1 MYIDKNKFGGYTSQE
16 EIKNIMLNNAKTYNL
31 NYSHKKENR
40 WNLWMTDSG
49 TTLSFVLN
57 NGLFIP
63 SISGLTKKTL
73 EKFYSTCPS
82 DVDGWVRASIKEY
95 FKETKRVLL
104 DIDNQREI
112 EAFEAYM
119 RRYYA
124 DMAAIDRD
132 NETEAQK
139 YNRENDEF
147 LTEEE
152 YAQAYQQEA
161 QQLVEDTQQL
171 VLKLKPVKRSKKDQ
185 PIPGQLSLIDMKEVK
200 KWKVKVINI
209 L

>member
-1 MYIDKNKFGGYTSQE
+1 MDNAKFGGHTSQE

-82 DVDGWVRASIKEY
+82 DVDGWVRVSIKEY

-124 DMAAIDRD
+124 DMVAIDRD

-185 PIPGQLSLIDMKEVK
+185 QIPGQLSLFDMKEFK
-200 KWKVKVINI
+200 
-209 L
+209 

>member
-1 MYIDKNKFGGYTSQE
+1 
-16 EIKNIMLNNAKTYNL
+16 
-31 NYSHKKENR
+31 
-40 WNLWMTDSG
+40 MTDSG

-82 DVDGWVRASIKEY
+82 DVDSWVRASIKEY

-104 DIDNQREI
+104 DIDTQREI

-132 NETEAQK
+132 DETEAQM

-185 PIPGQLSLIDMKEVK
+185 QIPGQLSLFDMKEFK
-200 KWKVKVINI
+200 
-209 L
+209 

>member
-1 MYIDKNKFGGYTSQE
+1 MDNAKFGGHTSQE
-16 EIKNIMLNNAKTYNL
+16 EIKSIMLHNAKTYNL

-73 EKFYSTCPS
+73 EKFYNTCPS
-82 DVDGWVRASIKEY
+82 DVDGWVRAHIRTY
-95 FKETKRVLL
+95 FEETNRVLQ
-104 DIDNQREI
+104 DIDTQREI

-124 DMAAIDRD
+124 DVAAIDRD
-132 NETEAQK
+132 DETEAQR

-171 VLKLKPVKRSKKDQ
+171 VLKLKPVKRNKKDQ
-185 PIPGQLSLIDMKEVK
+185 LIPGQLSLFDMEEFK
-200 KWKVKVINI
+200 
-209 L
+209 

>member
-1 MYIDKNKFGGYTSQE
+1 MDNVKFGGHTSQE
-16 EIKNIMLNNAKTYNL
+16 EIKSIMLNNAKTYNL

-95 FKETKRVLL
+95 FKETRRVLL
-104 DIDNQREI
+104 DIDTQREI

-132 NETEAQK
+132 DETEAQK

-185 PIPGQLSLIDMKEVK
+185 QIPGQLSLFDMKEFK
-200 KWKVKVINI
+200 
-209 L
+209 

>member
-1 MYIDKNKFGGYTSQE
+1 MYIDKNKFGGHTSQE

-73 EKFYSTCPS
+73 EKFYSTSPS

-104 DIDNQREI
+104 DIDTQREI

-147 LTEEE
+147 LTDEE

-185 PIPGQLSLIDMKEVK
+185 QIPGQLSLFDMKEFK
-200 KWKVKVINI
+200 
-209 L
+209 

>member
-1 MYIDKNKFGGYTSQE
+1 MSLEKNKFGGHTSQE

-104 DIDNQREI
+104 DIDTQREI

-124 DMAAIDRD
+124 DMATIDRD
-132 NETEAQK
+132 DETEAQK

-147 LTEEE
+147 LTDEE

-185 PIPGQLSLIDMKEVK
+185 QIPGQLSLFDMKEFK
-200 KWKVKVINI
+200 
-209 L
+209 

>member
-1 MYIDKNKFGGYTSQE
+1 MDNAKFGGHTSQE
-16 EIKNIMLNNAKTYNL
+16 EIKNIMLNNAKTYSL

-63 SISGLTKKTL
+63 SISGLAKKTL

-104 DIDNQREI
+104 DIDTQREI

-124 DMAAIDRD
+124 DTAAIDRD
-132 NETEAQK
+132 DETEAQK

-185 PIPGQLSLIDMKEVK
+185 QIPGQLSLFDMKEFK
-200 KWKVKVINI
+200 
-209 L
+209 

>member
-1 MYIDKNKFGGYTSQE
+1 MDNAKFGGHTSQE

-104 DIDNQREI
+104 DIDTQREI

-171 VLKLKPVKRSKKDQ
+171 VLKLKPVKRSKKDRQ
-185 PIPGQLSLIDMKEVK
+185 IPGQLSLFDMKEFK
-200 KWKVKVINI
+200 
-209 L
+209 

>member
-1 MYIDKNKFGGYTSQE
+1 MYIDKNKFGGHTSQE

-104 DIDNQREI
+104 DIDTQREI

-124 DMAAIDRD
+124 DMDAIDRD
-132 NETEAQK
+132 DETEAQK

-185 PIPGQLSLIDMKEVK
+185 QIPGQLSLFDMKEFK
-200 KWKVKVINI
+200 
-209 L
+209 

>member
-82 DVDGWVRASIKEY
+82 DVDGWVKASIKEY

-104 DIDNQREI
+104 NIFYI
-112 EAFEAYM
+112 A
-119 RRYYA
+119 
-124 DMAAIDRD
+124 
-132 NETEAQK
+132 ET
-139 YNRENDEF
+139 
-147 LTEEE
+147 T
-152 YAQAYQQEA
+152 
-161 QQLVEDTQQL
+161 
-171 VLKLKPVKRSKKDQ
+171 
-185 PIPGQLSLIDMKEVK
+185 
-200 KWKVKVINI
+200 
-209 L
+209 

>member
-1 MYIDKNKFGGYTSQE
+1 MDNAKFGGHTSQE

-104 DIDNQREI
+104 DIDTQREI
-112 EAFEAYM
+112 EAFGAYM

-132 NETEAQK
+132 DETEAQK

-185 PIPGQLSLIDMKEVK
+185 QIPGQLSLFDMKEFK
-200 KWKVKVINI
+200 
-209 L
+209 

>member
-1 MYIDKNKFGGYTSQE
+1 MDNVKFGGHTSQE

-104 DIDNQREI
+104 DIDTQREI

-124 DMAAIDRD
+124 DMVAIDRD
-132 NETEAQK
+132 DETEAQK

-185 PIPGQLSLIDMKEVK
+185 QIPGQLSLFDMKEFK
-200 KWKVKVINI
+200 
-209 L
+209 

>member
-1 MYIDKNKFGGYTSQE
+1 MDNVRFGGHTSQE

-104 DIDNQREI
+104 DIDTQREI

-185 PIPGQLSLIDMKEVK
+185 QIPGQLSLFDMKEFK
-200 KWKVKVINI
+200 
-209 L
+209 

>member
-1 MYIDKNKFGGYTSQE
+1 MDNAKFGGHTSQE

-104 DIDNQREI
+104 DIDTQREI

-124 DMAAIDRD
+124 DIAAIDRD
-132 NETEAQK
+132 GETEAQK

-185 PIPGQLSLIDMKEVK
+185 QIPGQLSLFDMKEFK
-200 KWKVKVINI
+200 
-209 L
+209 

>member
-1 MYIDKNKFGGYTSQE
+1 MSSEKNKFGGHTSQE

-104 DIDNQREI
+104 DIDTQREI

-132 NETEAQK
+132 DETEAQK

-185 PIPGQLSLIDMKEVK
+185 QIPGQLSLFDMKEFK
-200 KWKVKVINI
+200 
-209 L
+209 

>member
-1 MYIDKNKFGGYTSQE
+1 MDNAKFGGHTSQE
-16 EIKNIMLNNAKTYNL
+16 EIKSIMLNNAKTYNL

-82 DVDGWVRASIKEY
+82 DVDGWVRAHIRTY
-95 FKETKRVLL
+95 FEETKRVLQ
-104 DIDNQREI
+104 DIDTQREI

-132 NETEAQK
+132 DETEAQK

-161 QQLVEDTQQL
+161 QQLIEDTQQL
-171 VLKLKPVKRSKKDQ
+171 VLKLKPVKRNKKDQ
-185 PIPGQLSLIDMKEVK
+185 QIPGQLSLFDMEEFK
-200 KWKVKVINI
+200 
-209 L
+209 

>member
-1 MYIDKNKFGGYTSQE
+1 MYIDKNKFGGHTSQE

-104 DIDNQREI
+104 DIDTQREI

-132 NETEAQK
+132 NETEAQR

-185 PIPGQLSLIDMKEVK
+185 QIPGQLSLFDMKEFK
-200 KWKVKVINI
+200 
-209 L
+209 

>member
-1 MYIDKNKFGGYTSQE
+1 MDNAKFGGHTSQE
-16 EIKNIMLNNAKTYNL
+16 EIKSIMLDNAKRYSL

-82 DVDGWVRASIKEY
+82 DVDGWVKASIKEY

-104 DIDNQREI
+104 DIDTQREI

-139 YNRENDEF
+139 YNREHDEF

-185 PIPGQLSLIDMKEVK
+185 QIPGQLSLFDMKEFK
-200 KWKVKVINI
+200 
-209 L
+209 

>member
-1 MYIDKNKFGGYTSQE
+1 MDNAKFGGHTSQE

-104 DIDNQREI
+104 GIDTQREI

-132 NETEAQK
+132 DETEAQK

-185 PIPGQLSLIDMKEVK
+185 QIPGQLSLFDMKEFK
-200 KWKVKVINI
+200 
-209 L
+209 

>member
-1 MYIDKNKFGGYTSQE
+1 MDNVRFGGHTSQE
-16 EIKNIMLNNAKTYNL
+16 EIKSIMLNNAKTYNL

-104 DIDNQREI
+104 DIDTQREI

-132 NETEAQK
+132 DETEAQK

-185 PIPGQLSLIDMKEVK
+185 QIPGQLSLFDMKEFK
-200 KWKVKVINI
+200 
-209 L
+209 

>member
-1 MYIDKNKFGGYTSQE
+1 MYIDKNKFGGHTSQE
-16 EIKNIMLNNAKTYNL
+16 EIKSIMLNNAKTYNL

-104 DIDNQREI
+104 DIDTQREI

-124 DMAAIDRD
+124 DMATIDRD
-132 NETEAQK
+132 DETEAQK

-147 LTEEE
+147 LTDEE

-185 PIPGQLSLIDMKEVK
+185 QIPGQLSLFDMKEFK
-200 KWKVKVINI
+200 
-209 L
+209 

>member
-1 MYIDKNKFGGYTSQE
+1 MDNAKFGGHTSQE

-95 FKETKRVLL
+95 FKETRRVLL
-104 DIDNQREI
+104 DIDTQREI

-185 PIPGQLSLIDMKEVK
+185 QIPGQLSLFDMKEFK
-200 KWKVKVINI
+200 
-209 L
+209 

>member
-1 MYIDKNKFGGYTSQE
+1 MDNAKFGGHTSQE
-16 EIKNIMLNNAKTYNL
+16 EIKSIMLNNAKTYNL

-104 DIDNQREI
+104 DIDTQREI

-124 DMAAIDRD
+124 DMAATDRD
-132 NETEAQK
+132 DETEAQK

-185 PIPGQLSLIDMKEVK
+185 QIPGQLSLFDMKEFK
-200 KWKVKVINI
+200 
-209 L
+209 

>member
-1 MYIDKNKFGGYTSQE
+1 MYIDKNKFGGHTSQE
-16 EIKNIMLNNAKTYNL
+16 EIKSIMLNNAKTYNL

-104 DIDNQREI
+104 DIDTQREI

-132 NETEAQK
+132 DETEAQK

-185 PIPGQLSLIDMKEVK
+185 QIPGQLSLFDMKEFK
-200 KWKVKVINI
+200 
-209 L
+209 

>member
-1 MYIDKNKFGGYTSQE
+1 MSLEKNKFGGNCYQQDISC
-16 EIKNIMLNNAKTYNL
+16 IMLNNAKTYNL

-104 DIDNQREI
+104 DIDTQREI

-132 NETEAQK
+132 DETEAQK

-185 PIPGQLSLIDMKEVK
+185 QIPGQLSLFDMKEFK
-200 KWKVKVINI
+200 
-209 L
+209 

>member
-1 MYIDKNKFGGYTSQE
+1 MDNAKFGGHTSQE
-16 EIKNIMLNNAKTYNL
+16 EIKSIMLDNAKRYSL

-104 DIDNQREI
+104 DIDTQREI

-124 DMAAIDRD
+124 DMAAIDKD
-132 NETEAQK
+132 DETETQK

-152 YAQAYQQEA
+152 YAQAYQQET

-185 PIPGQLSLIDMKEVK
+185 QIPGQLSLFDMKEFK
-200 KWKVKVINI
+200 
-209 L
+209 

>member
-1 MYIDKNKFGGYTSQE
+1 MDNAKFGGHTSQE
-16 EIKNIMLNNAKTYNL
+16 EIKSIMLNNAKTYNL

-82 DVDGWVRASIKEY
+82 DVDGWVRVSIKEY

-185 PIPGQLSLIDMKEVK
+185 QIPGQLSLFDMKEFK
-200 KWKVKVINI
+200 
-209 L
+209 

>member
-1 MYIDKNKFGGYTSQE
+1 MDNAKFGGHTSQE
-16 EIKNIMLNNAKTYNL
+16 EIKSIMLNNAKTYNL

-104 DIDNQREI
+104 DIDTQREI

-124 DMAAIDRD
+124 DMAAIDKD
-132 NETEAQK
+132 DETEAQK

-185 PIPGQLSLIDMKEVK
+185 QIPGQLSLFDMKEFK
-200 KWKVKVINI
+200 
-209 L
+209 

>member
-1 MYIDKNKFGGYTSQE
+1 MYIDKNKFGGHTSQE

-49 TTLSFVLN
+49 STLSFVLN

-104 DIDNQREI
+104 DIDTQREI

-152 YAQAYQQEA
+152 YAQAYQQEV

-185 PIPGQLSLIDMKEVK
+185 QIPGQLSLFDMKEFK
-200 KWKVKVINI
+200 
-209 L
+209 

>member
-1 MYIDKNKFGGYTSQE
+1 MDNAKFGGHTSQE
-16 EIKNIMLNNAKTYNL
+16 EIKSIMLNNAKTYNL

-185 PIPGQLSLIDMKEVK
+185 QIPGQLSLFDMKEFK
-200 KWKVKVINI
+200 
-209 L
+209 

>member
-1 MYIDKNKFGGYTSQE
+1 MDNVKFGGHTSQE

-104 DIDNQREI
+104 DIDTQREI

-119 RRYYA
+119 RKYYA

-185 PIPGQLSLIDMKEVK
+185 QIPGQLSLFDMKEFK
-200 KWKVKVINI
+200 
-209 L
+209 

>member
-1 MYIDKNKFGGYTSQE
+1 MYIDKNKFGGHTSQE

-82 DVDGWVRASIKEY
+82 DVDSWVRASIKEY

-104 DIDNQREI
+104 DIDTQREI

-124 DMAAIDRD
+124 DIAAIDRD

-185 PIPGQLSLIDMKEVK
+185 QIPGQLSLFDMKEFK
-200 KWKVKVINI
+200 
-209 L
+209 

>member
-1 MYIDKNKFGGYTSQE
+1 MDNAKFGGHTSQE

-104 DIDNQREI
+104 DIDTQREM

-132 NETEAQK
+132 DETEAQK

-185 PIPGQLSLIDMKEVK
+185 QIPGQLSLFDMKEFK
-200 KWKVKVINI
+200 
-209 L
+209 

>member
-1 MYIDKNKFGGYTSQE
+1 MSLEKNKFGGNCYQQDISC
-16 EIKNIMLNNAKTYNL
+16 IMLNNAKTYNL

-104 DIDNQREI
+104 DIDTQREI

-185 PIPGQLSLIDMKEVK
+185 QIPGQLSLFDMKEFK
-200 KWKVKVINI
+200 
-209 L
+209 

>member
-1 MYIDKNKFGGYTSQE
+1 MDNAKFGGHTSQE

-104 DIDNQREI
+104 DIDTQQEI

-185 PIPGQLSLIDMKEVK
+185 QIPGQLSLFDMKEFK
-200 KWKVKVINI
+200 
-209 L
+209 

>member
-1 MYIDKNKFGGYTSQE
+1 MDNVKFGGHTSQE
-16 EIKNIMLNNAKTYNL
+16 EIKSIMLNNAKTYNL

-104 DIDNQREI
+104 DIDTQREI

-132 NETEAQK
+132 DETEAQK

-185 PIPGQLSLIDMKEVK
+185 QIPGQLSLFDMKEFK
-200 KWKVKVINI
+200 
-209 L
+209 

>member
-1 MYIDKNKFGGYTSQE
+1 MSLEKNKFGGNCYQQD
-16 EIKNIMLNNAKTYNL
+16 INCIMLDNAKTYNL

-104 DIDNQREI
+104 DIDTQREI

-132 NETEAQK
+132 DETEARK

-171 VLKLKPVKRSKKDQ
+171 VLKLKPVKRNKKDQ
-185 PIPGQLSLIDMKEVK
+185 QIPGQLSLFDMKEFK
-200 KWKVKVINI
+200 
-209 L
+209 

>member
-1 MYIDKNKFGGYTSQE
+1 
-16 EIKNIMLNNAKTYNL
+16 MLNNARAYSL

-82 DVDGWVRASIKEY
+82 DVNGWVRAHIRTYLE
-95 FKETKRVLL
+95 ETKRVLQ
-104 DIDNQREI
+104 DIDTQREI

-124 DMAAIDRD
+124 DMAAIDA
-132 NETEAQK
+132 ESEAQR

-152 YAQAYQQEA
+152 YAHAYQQET
-161 QQLVEDTQQL
+161 QQIAEDTQQL
-171 VLKLKPVKRSKKDQ
+171 VKRLKPIKKKDIQ
-185 PIPGQLSLIDMKEVK
+185 VPGQLSLF
-200 KWKVKVINI
+200 
-209 L
+209 

>member
-1 MYIDKNKFGGYTSQE
+1 MDNAKFGGHTSQE

-119 RRYYA
+119 RKYYA
-124 DMAAIDRD
+124 DMTAIDRD
-132 NETEAQK
+132 DETEAQK

-185 PIPGQLSLIDMKEVK
+185 QIPGQLSLFDMKEFK
-200 KWKVKVINI
+200 
-209 L
+209 

>member
-1 MYIDKNKFGGYTSQE
+1 MDNAKFGGHTSQE

-119 RRYYA
+119 RKYYA

-132 NETEAQK
+132 DETEAQK

-185 PIPGQLSLIDMKEVK
+185 QIPGQLSLFDMKEFK
-200 KWKVKVINI
+200 
-209 L
+209 